1 MGNHEKPRTV
11 KTGSEIPP
19 APGIGNAVDATGLW
33 FTVVV
38 LCAVLAAGVI
48 VYRTGNADLRMAS
61 NDVAARPVMAAVPD
75 GALTR
80 RKID

>member
-1 MGNHEKPRTV
+1 
-11 KTGSEIPP
+11 
-19 APGIGNAVDATGLW
+19 
-33 FTVVV
+33 VVV